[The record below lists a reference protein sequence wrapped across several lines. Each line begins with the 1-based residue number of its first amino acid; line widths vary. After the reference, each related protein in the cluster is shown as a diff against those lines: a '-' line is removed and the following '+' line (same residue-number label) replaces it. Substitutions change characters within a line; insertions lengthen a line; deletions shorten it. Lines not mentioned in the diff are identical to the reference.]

1 MPLCI
6 CALLPG
12 HSVFKSEMSLDA
24 VVSLW
29 LFLDASLTSRFIF
42 ALEFML
48 LQNNPR
54 KCVGIVAGLSATP
67 PCTTHVRDEE

>member
-6 CALLPG
+6 RALLPG
-12 HSVFKSEMSLDA
+12 HSIFKSEMSLDV

-42 ALEFML
+42 AHKFML
-48 LQNNPR
+48 LQYNPR
-54 KCVGIVAGLSATP
+54 QFGGTVSGLSATP
-67 PCTTHVRDEE
+67 PCTTYVIDGE